1 VNHHS
6 RKFIWIA
13 TLLILLSLSA
23 CRVKKVDM
31 GRGREPVTV
40 VVLGSS
46 TAAGTG
52 PREIANAW
60 VNRYL
65 AYAESLHAD
74 NRVINLAK
82 GGYTTYHMMPRDHV
96 PPEGRPAPDPCRC
109 MTMALHLD
117 PDAVII
123 NLPSN
128 DAAYG
133 YSVEEQL
140 ANYDSLLALAGRQD
154 TPVWITTTQPR
165 NLTLQGRDN
174 LMAMRDSTHA
184 RFGSRAVDFWSG
196 LAMEDGSIDPAYDSG
211 DGVHLNDRAHRSLF
225 RRVVAAGIL
234 EAVAADG

>member
-1 VNHHS
+1 MV
-6 RKFIWIA
+6 RKILVCILGG
-13 TLLILLSLSA
+13 LLLASLA
-23 CRVKKVDM
+23 CRIKKVDID
-31 GRGREPVTV
+31 RGRDPATIVI
-40 VVLGSS
+40 LGSS

-65 AYAESLHAD
+65 AYAESLDAD

-82 GGYTTYHMMPRDHV
+82 GGYTTYHLMPREHI
-96 PPEGRPAPDPCRC
+96 PGGKRPRPDPCRSI
-109 MTMALHLD
+109 TTALRLD
-117 PDAVII
+117 PDAIII

-140 ANYDSLLALAGRQD
+140 ANYDSLLASAGRRD

-165 NLTLQGRDN
+165 NLTIEGRAN

-184 RFGSRAVDFWSG
+184 RFGERAIDFWSG
-196 LAMEDGSIDPAYDSG
+196 LAMEDGSIDPDYDSG
-211 DGVHLNDRAHRSLF
+211 DGVHLNDRAHRILF
-225 RRVVAAGIL
+225 QRAVEAGLLERVTG
-234 EAVAADG
+234 D